1 MNTLFSS
8 KSLKFENSCWRTSN
22 LQTNTA
28 FTSITRSYANTKDF
42 YTMASAKV
50 AAAMQVLL
58 TTDLSSLSAE
68 DVKSLMEH
76 TRKDLKSRGV
86 KSRPTSSRKS
96 HEDRADAPFDPNM
109 CHARQ
114 HVLATH
120 PGTKTP
126 LFQTRNKSL
135 HVGLLNIQCNCKPS
149 DGGNLCKKHANLEIG
164 AGSDASRCYKTGQL
178 YLGLYNE
185 DKPENPS
192 RDAPPGKSYT
202 CRKYV
207 WLDDVSDEHDQ
218 YKTDAPDQSSPS
230 TPKKAKKAPKK
241 DSAEK
246 YDDFNW
252 KIAVNSGDIK
262 SFKVPRLKLY
272 LEHHGISLREDEDED
287 GKKGKMHGK
296 KKLVEIISAH
306 VNPQDEDEDEVD
318 DEEQQDEDENTQ
330 EQAQDEDEE
339 DEEDEDEEDE
349 EDEDEDID
357 ENEHGDT
364 IVVDGVTYDIDD
376 GEVYDSE
383 TSQNMGKI
391 DPAKPKGVD
400 FNKSALKIHGQ
411 NIALLMANE

>member
-1 MNTLFSS
+1 
-8 KSLKFENSCWRTSN
+8 
-22 LQTNTA
+22 
-28 FTSITRSYANTKDF
+28 
-42 YTMASAKV
+42 MASAKV

-126 LFQTRNKSL
+126 LFMTRNKSL

-164 AGSDASRCYKTGQL
+164 AGSDASRCYKTGEL
-178 YLGLYNE
+178 YLGLYNK

-192 RDAPPGKSYT
+192 RDAPPGKAYT
-202 CRKYV
+202 TRKYV
-207 WLDDVSDEHDQ
+207 WLEDVTDEHDQ

-230 TPKKAKKAPKK
+230 PAKKAKKAPKQ
-241 DSAEK
+241 DSDEK

-262 SFKVPRLKLY
+262 SFKVHRLKLY
-272 LEHHGISLREDEDED
+272 LEHHGISLREDEDQD

-296 KKLVEIISAH
+296 KKLVEIICAH
-306 VNPQDEDEDEVD
+306 VNPQDDVEDDVE
-318 DEEQQDEDENTQ
+318 DEEQQDQVQDDNSQ
-330 EQAQDEDEE
+330 EHADDDEE
-339 DEEDEDEEDE
+339 EEEEEEEEEDDDNNDDNEEEEDEDIED
-349 EDEDEDID
+349 
-357 ENEHGDT
+357 NEHGDT
-364 IVVDGVTYDIDD
+364 IVIDGVTYDVDE
-376 GEVYDSE
+376 GQVYDSE

-391 DPAKPKGVD
+391 DPSKPKGVQ